1 MDPSTSDWESTEAS
15 MQTTTPD
22 PSDDEY
28 AAYIYWLAE
37 IIFVSVFPVILIVG
51 LTGNALSLAVMQTKE
66 LRRSPVSVFMS
77 ALAVAD
83 SLVLLLDFLN
93 NWLKMVPNVFLLNS
107 SVGFCKFHRW
117 FFDVMYTYAAWLVMA
132 LAIERFIVVWF
143 PLKAK
148 TICTRKAAVFGVIFM
163 PIFISLTYLYSL
175 FAWHVDE
182 DQTCNLV
189 PRFIWYMSNVHPW
202 LTAVLYSYFPVI
214 VLIICTAGITVQLV
228 KMKRQQEQIANKKD
242 KESSDMH
249 KEYRVAITVVAVCVT
264 FFFLTVP
271 LTLYYVLAF
280 NLGQY
285 VYQGPEMALIET
297 FILIIGLS
305 NHAINFFLY
314 VITSEKFRR
323 ELRRLFPW
331 CGKPGKGRK
340 KATGEMSS
348 VSGTV
353 DSGRATS
360 FSQIKSVA

>member
-1 MDPSTSDWESTEAS
+1 MNVTSEPAASSEGMVTMAPVDEAG
-15 MQTTTPD
+15 
-22 PSDDEY
+22 EY

-37 IIFVSVFPVILIVG
+37 TIFVSVFPVILLVG
-51 LTGNALSLAVMQTKE
+51 LTGNALSLAVMQTRE
-66 LRRSPVSVFMS
+66 LRKSPVSVFMS

-93 NWLKMVPNVFLLNS
+93 NWLKMVPNVFLLNAS
-107 SVGFCKFHRW
+107 LGFCKFHRW
-117 FFDVMYTYAAWLVMA
+117 FFDVVYTYAAWLVMS

-148 TICTRKAAVFGVIFM
+148 SICTKKAALVGVIFM
-163 PIFISLTYLYSL
+163 PIFISFTYLHSL
-175 FAWHVDE
+175 FAWHIDE

-189 PRFIWYMSNVHPW
+189 PRFVWFMSSVHPW

-214 VLIICTAGITVQLV
+214 VLIVCTAGITVQLV
-228 KMKRQQEQIANKKD
+228 KMKRQQQEIANKKD
-242 KESSDMH
+242 GDSSERA
-249 KEYRVAITVVAVCVT
+249 KEYKVAITVVSVCVT

-280 NLGQY
+280 NLGQF

-323 ELRRLFPW
+323 ELVRLLP
-331 CGKPGKGRK
+331 CCPGGKAASGSKKGE
-340 KATGEMSS
+340 AS
-348 VSGTV
+348 SGTM
-353 DSGRATS
+353 DSGRGTS
-360 FSQIKSVA
+360 FSHVKTIA